1 MAEQVD
7 QKKCAEELTEQ
18 SDLKKSIDDLEKEV
32 TCGVC
37 QEVYGDAK
45 LLPCGHYFCMECI
58 MKMCRRESAG
68 KPISCPECRLEFV
81 ISQETIADLKT
92 AFNINRLIDIH
103 RYQLRCYKTVAVK
116 ADLGDSSKSEAA
128 SKCPEHDDLL
138 LLYCYSCKSFIC
150 RDCALT
156 NHKEHKYEYNTTA
169 VPKWKEEL
177 LQSKDCFEKAEE
189 EFQHALQMVRGRIDD
204 VKARGQ
210 EVADF
215 MSSYFKELRCILDAH
230 EASMRDEHTANVDLK
245 VHNLQLQE
253 NKLLTDC
260 EELSSVQAG
269 IDFFFSKRFGDD
281 ILGMSTKNLELIAA
295 SNETFKKDEATRKCR
310 SLKLIPTVRTYGDI
324 NIQTSSDQFSSQI
337 KQLVSFT
344 DIDIM
349 PLGKVVFKGFEAA
362 VHAGEKHNFQ
372 ILSLRDRQFSVSLN
386 SANVRK
392 FQVRKIGC
400 YTYLVEYNIP
410 RHVDQGR
417 YMVTVLGDGRNLPNG
432 QFYMTVKHPF

>member
-7 QKKCAEELTEQ
+7 QKKCAEELAEQ
-18 SDLKKSIDDLEKEV
+18 SELKKSIDDLEKEV

-81 ISQETIADLKT
+81 ISQETVADLKT
-92 AFNINRLIDIH
+92 AFNINRLIDVH
-103 RYQLRCYKTVAVK
+103 RYQLRCYKMVAVK
-116 ADLGDSSKSEAA
+116 ANLGDCSKSEAT

-156 NHKEHKYEYNTTA
+156 NHNEHKYEYNTTA

-177 LQSKDCFEKAEE
+177 LQSKNCFEKAEK
-189 EFQHALQMVRGRIDD
+189 EFQNALRMVRGRIDD

-230 EASMRDEHTANVDLK
+230 EASMQDKHKANVDLK
-245 VHNLQLQE
+245 VHNLKLQE
-253 NKLLTDC
+253 KKLLTAC

-269 IDFFFSKRFGDD
+269 IDTFFSKHFGDD
-281 ILGMSTKNLELIAA
+281 ILGMSKILESVAA
-295 SNETFKKDEATRKCR
+295 SNETFKKDKATRKYI
-310 SLKLIPTVRTYGDI
+310 SFELIPAVCTYDDI

-344 DIDIM
+344 DIDII

-372 ILSLRDRQFSVSLN
+372 ILSLRYRHFSVSLN
-386 SANVRK
+386 SASVRK
-392 FQVRKIGC
+392 FQVRKTGC

-410 RHVDQGR
+410 RHSDQGR